1 MKTFREFLSEAQSI
15 IEITLDDA
23 EKISA
28 YLLKID
34 KSIKTQEEYEEF
46 LNSIDVDGFDS
57 DLIDKMIGWPGSK
70 IHYKQRNS
78 AVQELISWYMR
89 SNKL

>member
-23 EKISA
+23 
-28 YLLKID
+28 
-34 KSIKTQEEYEEF
+34 
-46 LNSIDVDGFDS
+46 VDGFDS